1 MKIGRREVGEIVR
14 GCVAGIK
21 SSFLGSPRDVFRRP
35 SAAPEPIAPKF
46 LHTTFPWKYFVFA
59 EFHPLRLS
67 FGGVMPPTP
76 SFASLQ
82 YGLPYTIWQAITMCN
97 IVAPFSKATFSS
109 LIVYLY
115 LAYSKQVVMLSLR
128 GRDSS
133 CLSVV
138 SFKVQYCRIECLRC
152 MKRRADSNQMSVLCT
167 ASTIT
172 TRRMRNYQNCTDRNR
187 QLTA

>member
-1 MKIGRREVGEIVR
+1 MVVSTEK
-14 GCVAGIK
+14 K
-21 SSFLGSPRDVFRRP
+21 SSVLGSPRDVFRRP

-46 LHTTFPWKYFVFA
+46 LHTTFPWKYFVLA

-67 FGGVMPPTP
+67 FGELCRRPPLSHRYNT
-76 SFASLQ
+76 ACHIIL
-82 YGLPYTIWQAITMCN
+82 WQAITMCN

-115 LAYSKQVVMLSLR
+115 LAYSKQVVLLSLR

-187 QLTA
+187 QTVTDR